1 MAKQIIETLIDDIDG
16 SPANSSVTFEVD
28 GLSYTIDLNDKHEN
42 ELRAKLSPFLEVAR
56 RVRTPRGSRP
66 LGRTVGD
73 KERNT
78 AIREWA
84 LSEGVELPSRG
95 RIAGAVQDAYD
106 AGDGPALRAA
116 AGIEEEVPEQPKPR
130 SRRKVAAEF
139 SSKG

>member
-42 ELRAKLSPFLEVAR
+42 ELRTKLGPFLEVAR
-56 RVRTPRGSRP
+56 KVRPARGSRP
-66 LGRTVGD
+66 TGRTVGD

-106 AGDGPALRAA
+106 AGDGAALRAA
-116 AGIEEEVPEQPKPR
+116 AGIEEVVEEVQPKPR
-130 SRRKVAAEF
+130 RRKVAAEF